1 MKREQPFRLYLDTSV
16 FGGCFDDE
24 FAEDSLRVFDGFVT
38 GRAVL
43 VYSETV
49 DAELRDAPV
58 AVRTLLLSL
67 SAEQKRLVPITW
79 QAEQLADAYI
89 KAGIVGEQWR
99 GDCLHVAAA
108 TISHADAIVSWNFK
122 HIVNLG
128 KMKAYNEVNIRE
140 GYSMLTVLS
149 PKEVNFD
156 DTE

>member
-1 MKREQPFRLYLDTSV
+1 MACVTFRSRKKSCSNTRS
-16 FGGCFDDE
+16 
-24 FAEDSLRVFDGFVT
+24 SSSKN
-38 GRAVL
+38 GRRRSNKECAANGQHA
-43 VYSETV
+43 S
-49 DAELRDAPV
+49 RRP
-58 AVRTLLLSL
+58 LLSL